1 MKLKLLCQVVTL
13 FVMVNGVPGQCWG
26 KVGGGEVSVRASKF
40 SRGFFLLVESIY
52 WISSN
57 VC

>member
-1 MKLKLLCQVVTL
+1 MKSKLLCQVVTL

-26 KVGGGEVSVRASKF
+26 EVGDGGGQRA
-40 SRGFFLLVESIY
+40 GFKIFKWIFLLVESIY